1 MKCPHCNNELIEVP
15 LCYGIE
21 APDYFYKVPEEQRT
35 ELIRDFC
42 VIDEQ
47 FFYIRGHIEIP
58 IINSNEKFIWSV
70 WVSLSGENFLK
81 SNELL
86 NVQGRENEQPYF
98 GWLSTELSIYPIS
111 TLSLKTMVHTQEVGA
126 VPLIELEQ
134 TDHPLA
140 VEQREGITMERV
152 IEIAHLTNHHMND

>member
-1 MKCPHCNNELIEVP
+1 MKCPHCNNELNELP

-21 APDYFYKVPEEQRT
+21 APQYFYTVPEEKRT
-35 ELIRDFC
+35 ELTDDFC

-47 FFYIRGHIEIP
+47 HFFIRGHIEIP
-58 IINSNEKFIWSV
+58 IIDSREKFIWSV
-70 WVSLSGENFLK
+70 WASLSAENFLK

-86 NVQGRENEQPYF
+86 LVEGREEEEPYF
-98 GWLSTELSIYPIS
+98 GWLSTELSIYPLT
-111 TLSLKTMVHTQEVGA
+111 TLSLKTRVHTQEVGA

-140 VEQREGITMERV
+140 VEQREGISIERV
-152 IEIAHLTNHHMND
+152 KEIAHLINHG

>member
-1 MKCPHCNNELIEVP
+1 MKCPHCNNELNELP

-21 APDYFYKVPEEQRT
+21 APQYFYTVPEEKRT
-35 ELIRDFC
+35 ELTDDFC

-47 FFYIRGHIEIP
+47 HFFIRGHIEIP
-58 IINSNEKFIWSV
+58 IIDSHEKFIWSV
-70 WVSLSGENFLK
+70 WASLSAENFLK

-86 NVQGRENEQPYF
+86 LVEGREEEEPYF
-98 GWLSTELSIYPIS
+98 GWLSTELSIYPLT
-111 TLSLKTMVHTQEVGA
+111 TLSLKTRVHTREVGA

-140 VEQREGITMERV
+140 VEQREGISIERV
-152 IEIAHLTNHHMND
+152 KEIAHLINHG

>member
-1 MKCPHCNNELIEVP
+1 MKCPHCNNELNELP
-15 LCYGIE
+15 LCYGSE
-21 APDYFYKVPEEQRT
+21 APYYFYTVPEEKRT

-47 FFYIRGHIEIP
+47 HFFIRGHIEIP
-58 IINSNEKFIWSV
+58 IIDSKEKFIWSV
-70 WVSLSGENFLK
+70 WVSLSEENFLK

-86 NVQGRENEQPYF
+86 HVEGRETEKPYF
-98 GWLSTELSIYPIS
+98 GWLSTELSIYPIT

-134 TDHPLA
+134 TNHPLA
-140 VEQREGITMERV
+140 VEQREGITMGRV
-152 IEIAHLTNHHMND
+152 KEIAHLINHSL

>member
-1 MKCPHCNNELIEVP
+1 MKCPHCNNELSELP
-15 LCYGIE
+15 LCYGSE
-21 APDYFYKVPEEQRT
+21 APYYFYTVPEEKRT

-47 FFYIRGHIEIP
+47 HFFIRGHIEIP
-58 IINSNEKFIWSV
+58 IIDSKEKFIWSV
-70 WVSLSGENFLK
+70 WVSLSEENFLK

-86 NVQGRENEQPYF
+86 HVEGRETEEPYF
-98 GWLSTELSIYPIS
+98 GWLSTELSIYPIT

-134 TDHPLA
+134 RIINLQLNK
-140 VEQREGITMERV
+140 EKELQWRELKKLLI
-152 IEIAHLTNHHMND
+152 

>member
-1 MKCPHCNNELIEVP
+1 MKCPQCNNELNEVP

-21 APDYFYKVPEEQRT
+21 APYYYYTVPEEKRT

-47 FFYIRGHIEIP
+47 YFFIRGHIEIP
-58 IINSNEKFIWSV
+58 IIDSEEKLIWSV
-70 WVSLSGENFLK
+70 WVSLSEENFME

-86 NVQGRENEQPYF
+86 HVQGRENNQPYF
-98 GWLSTELSIYPIS
+98 GWLSTELSIYPIT
-111 TLSLKTMVHTQEVGA
+111 TLSLKTMIHTQEVGA
-126 VPLIELEQ
+126 VPLIVLEQ

-152 IEIAHLTNHHMND
+152 KEIAHLINHTQ

>member
-1 MKCPHCNNELIEVP
+1 MKCPHCNNELSEVP

-21 APDYFYKVPEEQRT
+21 APDYFYKVPEVQRT

-58 IINSNEKFIWSV
+58 IIDSHEKFIWSV

>member
-1 MKCPHCNNELIEVP
+1 MKCPHCNNELSEVH

-21 APDYFYKVPEEQRT
+21 APEHFYKVPEEKRT

-58 IINSNEKFIWSV
+58 IIYSIEKFIWSV
-70 WVSLSGENFLK
+70 WVSISDENFLK

-86 NVQGRENEQPYF
+86 NVQGREHEQPYF

-111 TLSLKTMVHTQEVGA
+111 TLTLKTMVHTQEVGA

-152 IEIAHLTNHHMND
+152 IEIAHLINHHMNE

>member
-1 MKCPHCNNELIEVP
+1 MKCPHCNNDLSELP

-21 APDYFYKVPEEQRT
+21 APHYFYTVPEEKRT
-35 ELIRDFC
+35 ELTEDFC

-47 FFYIRGHIEIP
+47 HFYIRGHIEIP
-58 IINSNEKFIWSV
+58 VIDSHEKFIWSV
-70 WVSLSGENFLK
+70 WASLSAENFLK

-86 NVQGRENEQPYF
+86 LVEGREDEEPYF
-98 GWLSTELSIYPIS
+98 GWLSTELSIYPVT
-111 TLSLKTMVHTQEVGA
+111 TLSLKTRVHTQEVGA

-140 VEQREGITMERV
+140 VEQREGITLERV
-152 IEIAHLTNHHMND
+152 KEIAHLINHGDL